1 MAGETDFDLLAASL
15 RAEAGDLEAF
25 VEAFA
30 TKLELSF
37 PGQVDV
43 KRKGGLLGGRK
54 RVERVAVTLDNQSFE
69 LDHDQASVSCRVR
82 SVVRGIALKNEEL
95 PLERFIDEVS
105 AALVKAADETTRG
118 REALQR
124 LLES

>member
-1 MAGETDFDLLAASL
+1 MADGTDFDLVAASL
-15 RAEAGDLEAF
+15 RAETGDLEAF

-30 TKLELSF
+30 TKLEISF
-37 PGQVDV
+37 PGHVEV
-43 KRKGGLLGGRK
+43 KRKGGLLGGHK

-69 LDHDQASVSCRVR
+69 LEHDNASVTCRVR

-95 PLERFIDEVS
+95 TLERFIDEVS
-105 AALVKAADETTRG
+105 AALVRAAEETTRG

-124 LLES
+124 LLER

>member
-1 MAGETDFDLLAASL
+1 VAGETDFDLLAASL